1 MRASG
6 GEDVTAHVSNRIF
19 FSFTNS
25 RVLSL
30 AAPVHFKIRQGS
42 TCFGSLANFSACL
55 DEVDEFA
62 SELFCA
68 EGAEGRLCQQCEW
81 SYFFTSG
88 RQCEPCKWSGMM
100 TSTIILFVVGLFVVF
115 LLIVLHI
122 KAQELASCLSFDFR
136 KTAIYQAVADP
147 SKTQLIERL
156 IKVARLTAFINR
168 LQFAQVTLK
177 YYGRLHRS

>member
-1 MRASG
+1 
-6 GEDVTAHVSNRIF
+6 
-19 FSFTNS
+19 
-25 RVLSL
+25 
-30 AAPVHFKIRQGS
+30 
-42 TCFGSLANFSACL
+42 
-55 DEVDEFA
+55 
-62 SELFCA
+62 
-68 EGAEGRLCQQCEW
+68 
-81 SYFFTSG
+81 
-88 RQCEPCKWSGMM
+88 M